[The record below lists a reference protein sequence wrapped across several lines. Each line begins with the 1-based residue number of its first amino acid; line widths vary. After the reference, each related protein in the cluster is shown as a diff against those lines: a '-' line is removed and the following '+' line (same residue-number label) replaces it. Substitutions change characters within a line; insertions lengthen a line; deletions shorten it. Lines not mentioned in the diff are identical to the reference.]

1 MANTKITTNVI
12 ADDAITTAKIADDA
26 VGNDQLASGLTLGG
40 NTAATL
46 STAAQ
51 PNITSVGTLT
61 ALTSSGTITGQKLVS
76 SEGILEL
83 DDNESVES
91 AIIERKA

>member
-46 STAAQ
+46 SPAAQ

-61 ALTSSGTITGQKLVS
+61 TLTVDDITINSSTCTS
-76 SEGILEL
+76 
-83 DDNESVES
+83 
-91 AIIERKA
+91 